1 MSLGLGIFLS
11 AVFLG
16 IIALFLATRDRW
28 NWRKIVLWPICAV
41 LVLSILGG
49 IGFYVYNR
57 PKPQTSFWGISLNST
72 AAGVKFMKGTPADSI
87 DENLWVYKQTYSSNR
102 EATVFVRFQDGNVKG
117 VVFSGSRSSQEPA
130 LQGIKVNDNLDK
142 VIKKFGEPSY
152 ISRHQDEL
160 SRIYSFSKYN
170 LVFWLTANKVTMY
183 GIYNPA
189 LGPSRFREEAND

>member
-28 NWRKIVLWPICAV
+28 NWRKIVLRPICAV

-57 PKPQTSFWGISLNST
+57 PKPQTSFWGISLDST
-72 AAGVKFMKGTPADSI
+72 EADVKFTKGTSADS
-87 DENLWVYKQTYSSNR
+87 DENLWVYNQTYSNSDR
-102 EATVFVRFQDGNVKG
+102 EATVFVRFQDGKVKG
-117 VVFSGSRSSQEPA
+117 VVFSGGGSYREPP
-130 LQGIKVNDNLDK
+130 LQGIRANDNLDK
-142 VIKKFGEPSY
+142 VIKKFGEPSD
-152 ISRHQDEL
+152 ISRQQGEL
-160 SRIYSFSKYN
+160 ARIYSFSKYN
-170 LVFWLTANKVTMY
+170 VVFWLTANKVTMY

-189 LGPSRFREEAND
+189 LGPTRFREEAND